1 MDKPVPYSELKDAIL
16 RPENCTY
23 VVLQDLKFSSLNVDI
38 LQHVMSY
45 KQLMKRLRKTGL
57 SENFKAFLGLIMR
70 EDEAKIHVTV
80 EYADDNFA
88 EFTLKSEEIT
98 EVIPYV

>member
-1 MDKPVPYSELKDAIL
+1 MEEVVPYSRLMEQALKAG
-16 RPENCTY
+16 NCSF
-23 VVLQDLKFSSLNVDI
+23 VCIQDLKFSSLNVDI
-38 LQHVMSY
+38 IEHIMSY
-45 KQLMKRLRKTGL
+45 EQLMKRLRKTSF
-57 SENFKAFLGLIMR
+57 SENFEAFLKLITR

-80 EYADDNFA
+80 ESTDGDFA